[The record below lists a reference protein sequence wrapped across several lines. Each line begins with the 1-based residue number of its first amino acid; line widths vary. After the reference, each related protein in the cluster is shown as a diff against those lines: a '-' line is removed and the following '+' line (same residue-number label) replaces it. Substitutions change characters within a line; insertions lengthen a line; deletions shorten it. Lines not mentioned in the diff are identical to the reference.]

1 MIFKDE
7 DAGLADNCLAHAKD
21 LYDFAI
27 NYKAKYSDSSPQ
39 GLFLKLIAFFFRKVR
54 SGDSV
59 QRPLTQKLSKS
70 VTSIIPGLVIKM
82 RRVFEMMSLSDSSLF

>member
-39 GLFLKLIAFFFRKVR
+39 GLFLKLLAFFRKVR

-82 RRVFEMMSLSDSSLF
+82 RRVFEMMSLSDSPLF

>member
-39 GLFLKLIAFFFRKVR
+39 GLFLKLIAFF
-54 SGDSV
+54 
-59 QRPLTQKLSKS
+59 SKS
-70 VTSIIPGLVIKM
+70 TFRRFGPTS
-82 RRVFEMMSLSDSSLF
+82 SDSKTFEVGNFYNSWSGYQDEAGFRNDVAL

>member
-7 DAGLADNCLAHAKD
+7 DVGLADNCLTHAKD

-27 NYKAKYSDSSPQ
+27 HYKAKYSDSSPQ
-39 GLFLKLIAFFFRKVR
+39 GLFLKLIAFFQKVR

-59 QRPLTQKLSKS
+59 QRPLTQKLLKS

-82 RRVFEMMSLSDSSLF
+82 RRVFEMMSLSDSFLF

>member
-39 GLFLKLIAFFFRKVR
+39 GLFLKLIAFFEKY
-54 SGDSV
+54 GDSV